1 MFLFILQDTGLTIE
15 ELTFFLSFIGLA
27 IVWFFFNKYKSRF
40 SKKSLWI
47 MGSIIIVIGI
57 ILSIYAIPSDSILFG
72 VVVIFFG
79 IIAMP
84 LRDILAKL
92 ISKTIKSKPKTLI
105 DENNEYIGD
114 YTINKS
120 QELILEGKKYK
131 ASKRYKKAID
141 SFVKALSI
149 DPGSDESWFELG
161 EINLIRNRIP
171 EALTCYKRAV
181 DNNPVYT
188 KAIERFNEVKQKLK
202 DSKNEQN
209 QK

>member
-1 MFLFILQDTGLTIE
+1 MFLFIIQGNEPFFDLLT
-15 ELTFFLSFIGLA
+15 LFLFIGLA
-27 IVWFFFNKYKSRF
+27 IMWFFFNKYKSRF
-40 SKKSLWI
+40 SKKPLWF
-47 MGSIIIVIGI
+47 MGGIIIVIGI
-57 ILSIYAIPSDSILFG
+57 FLSIYAIPSDSVLFG

-79 IIAMP
+79 IIVMP

-92 ISKTIKSKPKTLI
+92 ISKTIKSKSNPS
-105 DENNEYIGD
+105 NEDSDKYIND
-114 YTINKS
+114 YTVSKS

-131 ASKRYKKAID
+131 ASNRYKKAID

-149 DPGSDESWFELG
+149 DSGSEESWFELG

-188 KAIERFNEVKQKLK
+188 KAIERFNEVKQKWK